1 MGRNLLSLFHF
12 LLACLL
18 FYCLY
23 ITFFESD
30 YVSLILLFISLFL
43 SGILQMVVSCISF
56 CRSSRSWLVMIYS
69 HIASYILGVFFIG
82 LSVHFAIVCAINT
95 IHCGGFGSS
104 GIYVPMLIVLS
115 VLLFS
120 LTLISLS
127 IYSREVELVKYVNQ
141 NLELCPASLR
151 HLSSVIRKM
160 LKYAIIFVVQIFVLH
175 ILVLTFD
182 HELVDFILE
191 FIQVEC

>member
-1 MGRNLLSLFHF
+1 MARNLLSLFHF

-18 FYCLY
+18 FFCLF
-23 ITFFESD
+23 ILFHETD
-30 YVSLILLFISLFL
+30 YVSLILLFISLLL
-43 SGILQMVVSCISF
+43 SGILQMVVSCISY
-56 CRSSRSWLVMIYS
+56 CRNTRSWLVMIYS
-69 HIASYILGVFFIG
+69 HITSYILGVFFIG
-82 LSVHFAIVCAINT
+82 LSVHFEIVSAINT

-104 GIYVPMLIVLS
+104 GFYVPILIVLS

-141 NLELCPASLR
+141 NLESCPASLR
-151 HLSSVIRKM
+151 QLSSVIRKM

-182 HELVDFILE
+182 YELVDLILE
-191 FIQVEC
+191 FVSVDC